1 MKTATDPLA
10 RLLALPPKQQ
20 SSEGFIHTGNEIMG
34 QPDLLLATAEL
45 VSTQFAQLSEFLKDS
60 NRILLSG
67 SGTSHF
73 ISLSVQP
80 FLTSKFKVVE
90 AIQSTDILLSP
101 ESSFPRE
108 PFVLVSIARSGQS
121 PEGNE
126 VARLAN
132 RLRPGL
138 VRHLALTCNDTGELA
153 NIVSGCGPAGLVLS
167 MPEQA
172 NDKALAMTGAYSAM
186 TLAGLGLGFLNDQSG
201 FSQLSRQLAMT
212 IKHFMP
218 IMATVAARLA
228 ESAYQR
234 VYFLSSRPQS
244 GGSVEAQLKVE
255 EMTAGAVIAKHYDPL
270 GLRHGP
276 LAGIDQNTIVFL
288 NLSNDR
294 HRRLYEMDLLSEL
307 DSKKLGAERI
317 VIGTQIA
324 PEPRR
329 KITATFIDTGEPEGL
344 ADSHR
349 AVLCALP
356 GQLLGFFTSLR
367 MGLKPDTPSPGGI
380 ISRVVQGVRIHH
392 DESQGSGK

>member
-1 MKTATDPLA
+1 MKTVTDPLS
-10 RLLALPPKQQ
+10 RLLALPLEQQ
-20 SSEGFIHTGNEIMG
+20 SARGFIHTGNEIMG
-34 QPDLLLATAEL
+34 QPDLWLATAEL
-45 VSTQFAQLSEFLKDS
+45 VSPQFTRLREFMKDCS
-60 NRILLSG
+60 RILLSG
-67 SGTSHF
+67 AGTSHF

-80 FLTSKFKVVE
+80 FLAGKFRVVE

-138 VRHLALTCNDTGELA
+138 VRHLAITCNAAGELA
-153 NIVSGCGPAGLVLS
+153 NIVLACGTAGLVLT

-172 NDKALAMTGAYSAM
+172 NDKSLAMTGAYSAM
-186 TLAGLGLGFLNDQSG
+186 TLAGLGLGFLNDHTG
-201 FSQLSRQLAMT
+201 FSQLSRQLA
-212 IKHFMP
+212 ISARHFIP
-218 IMATVAARLA
+218 TMAVVAARLA
-228 ESAYQR
+228 ESTYQR

-255 EMTAGAVIAKHYDPL
+255 EMTAGAVMAKHYDTL

-276 LAGIDQNTIVFL
+276 LAGIDQNTLVFF

-307 DSKKLGAERI
+307 DSKNLGAERI
-317 VIGTQIA
+317 VIGTQFD
-324 PEPRR
+324 PELEQ
-329 KITATFIDTGEPEGL
+329 KIGATFIETGEPEGL

-367 MGLKPDTPSPGGI
+367 MGLKPDAPSPGGI
-380 ISRVVQGVRIHH
+380 ISRVVQGVRIHN
-392 DESQGSGK
+392 DESKGGGK